1 MTLRIPRSFA
11 LIIILSGLLV
21 VFPGSAQTVPT
32 AQELAARWRA
42 AIGAGPTAA
51 SKTAVLTCSSTE
63 DGITGSVVEILRL
76 AKLTSGQANPLTQLE
91 YHRSVKR
98 EFDDAELMLA
108 GTTTQRRD
116 WNGFVREMRG
126 KELERLRTM
135 AFERSVLV
143 FGPGPPPAGVSLSP
157 GSLSP
162 VSLSDD
168 GKSYLLRLAMPPPQ
182 SGQNRPSPGTPV
194 PGALPVTWFI
204 DAQTG
209 LPTKSE
215 RPGEDSV
222 ITSYYQDWQ
231 PLSTPGAGS
240 PRDSKRPYA
249 AINGRSSTGI
259 RFPRHIRVTEADKP
273 DYTMECTALRFVGGV
288 STKEFAALKPGA
300 SDTNLANVVPPIPFT
315 MEANHIVFKVSVNGR
330 QPMAFILD
338 TGADQEVINE
348 TRMALYSLKTYAG
361 TTTTGGGNSAP
372 YGYAKDATFTLPGV
386 TLSRQ
391 HVAVLD
397 ETGLERAL
405 GVPFGGILG
414 YDFISRF
421 VIEID
426 YAKKLITLHDPKK
439 FNYSGHGFIV
449 PITLDN
455 GIPFAEGAITV
466 ASQTIPAYF
475 VLDFGAA
482 ETMTLTSP
490 FVKAH
495 DLANLAQTNANVN
508 RPAGLENQ
516 FFAQN
521 NVRGHIDR
529 LLISLRSPRTKAPG
543 LGPAIRERIA
553 QMEVR
558 SIPINM
564 SVNTSGAYAS
574 ANFSGTVG
582 ESIFSRY
589 HVFLDYFRNRVIFEP
604 TPEADKPFPERKTYG
619 LSLLASGDD
628 LHTYTVSAVRPDS
641 AAAVDGFKKGD
652 VVSALDDRPASQFT
666 LSELREALAH
676 EGTKH
681 SITVLRDGGPV
692 TIAFE
697 VKLVSLDRK

>member
-1 MTLRIPRSFA
+1 MSLRMPKFFAFIVLFTIPGFS
-11 LIIILSGLLV
+11 
-21 VFPGSAQTVPT
+21 QTVPT
-32 AQELAARWRA
+32 AQEVAAKWRA
-42 AIGAGPTAA
+42 AIGAAHATSPR
-51 SKTAVLTCSSTE
+51 TAVLACSSTE
-63 DGITGSVVEILRL
+63 DGIPGSIEETL
-76 AKLTSGQANPLTQLE
+76 SSSSE

-98 EFDDAELMLA
+98 EFDEAELVFA
-108 GTTTQRRD
+108 GQINQRRD

-135 AFERSVLV
+135 ALQRRLLV
-143 FGPGPPPAGVSLSP
+143 FGPLPEKNMVKPAVSLSE
-157 GSLSP
+157 
-162 VSLSDD
+162 D
-168 GKSYLLRLAMPPPQ
+168 GKSYVLRFATA
-182 SGQNRPSPGTPV
+182 GT
-194 PGALPVTWFI
+194 LPVTWTI

-215 RPGEDSV
+215 HPGEDSV
-222 ITSYYQDWQ
+222 ITSYYSDWQ
-231 PLSTPGAGS
+231 KNPTTETQRHGETWG
-240 PRDSKRPYA
+240 DH
-249 AINGRSSTGI
+249 SSDI
-259 RFPRHIRVTEADKP
+259 RFPRHVRVTETDKP
-273 DYTMECTALRFVGGV
+273 DYTMECTELRF
-288 STKEFAALKPGA
+288 TPPAKDFFPLQPGP
-300 SDTNLANVVPPIPFT
+300 SDTKLDAVVPPIPFT

-330 QPMAFILD
+330 EPMAFILD
-338 TGADQEVINE
+338 TGADQEVIDE
-348 TRMALYSLKTYAG
+348 KRMAAFGLKTYAG

-372 YGYAKDATFTLPGV
+372 YNYSKDATFTLPGV
-386 TLSRQ
+386 TLSNQ
-391 HVAVLD
+391 HVAVID
-397 ETGLERAL
+397 QTGLERAL

-439 FNYSGHGFIV
+439 FQYTGKGFIV
-449 PITLDN
+449 PVTFDN
-455 GIPFAEGAITV
+455 GIPFADGVISV
-466 ASQTIPAYF
+466 AGKTIPAYF
-475 VLDFGAA
+475 VLDSGAA

-495 DLANLAQTNANVN
+495 DLANLAQTNATVN
-508 RPAGLENQ
+508 RPAGLEKQ

-529 LLISLRSPRTKAPG
+529 LQ
-543 LGPAIRERIA
+543 LG

-574 ANFSGTVG
+574 ENFSGTVG

-589 HVFLDYFRNRVIFEP
+589 HVFLDYPHNRVILEP
-604 TPEADKPFPERKTYG
+604 TPEVDKPFPERKTYG

-641 AAAVDGFKKGD
+641 AAAADGFQKGD
-652 VVSALDDRPASQFT
+652 VVSALDGQPASQFT
-666 LSELREALAH
+666 LSQLRDVLSQ

-681 SITVLRDGGPV
+681 SLTVMRNGNAV
-692 TIAFE
+692 AIVFE
-697 VKLVSLDRK
+697 VKLVSLDKK

>member
-1 MTLRIPRSFA
+1 MCLRISKLFA
-11 LIIILSGLLV
+11 FIFLFTLPGLT
-21 VFPGSAQTVPT
+21 QTIPT
-32 AQELAARWRA
+32 AQEVAAKWRA
-42 AIGAGPTAA
+42 AIGAAHATSPR
-51 SKTAVLTCSSTE
+51 TAVLTCSSTE
-63 DGITGSVVEILRL
+63 DGILGNVVETVRL
-76 AKLTSGQANPLTQLE
+76 ATLTSGPGDPMADLQ
-91 YHRSVKR
+91 YRRSVKR
-98 EFDDAELMLA
+98 DFDEAELVLA
-108 GTTTQRRD
+108 GNVNQRRD
-116 WNGFVREMRG
+116 WNSFVREMRG

-135 AFERSVLV
+135 ALERRLLI
-143 FGPGPPPAGVSLSP
+143 FGPTNEKGMPMPAL
-157 GSLSP
+157 
-162 VSLSDD
+162 SLSDD
-168 GKSYLLRLAMPPPQ
+168 GKSYLLRFA
-182 SGQNRPSPGTPV
+182 GPGT
-194 PGALPVTWFI
+194 LPITWTI
-204 DAQTG
+204 DRQTG

-222 ITSYYQDWQ
+222 ITSYYSNWQ
-231 PLSTPGAGS
+231 ELAGQRL
-240 PRDSKRPYA
+240 PRQ
-249 AINGRSSTGI
+249 
-259 RFPRHIRVTEADKP
+259 IRVTETDKP
-273 DYTMECTALRFVGGV
+273 DYNMECTGLHFIEDPSA
-288 STKEFAALKPGA
+288 KDFAALTPGP
-300 SDTNLANVVPPIPFT
+300 SDTKLDNIVPPIPFT

-330 QPMAFILD
+330 EPMAFILD

-348 TRMALYSLKTYAG
+348 TRMPFYGMKAYAG

-372 YGYAKDATFTLPGV
+372 YNYAKDATFALPGV

-391 HVAVLD
+391 HVAVID
-397 ETGLERAL
+397 QTGLERAL
-405 GVPFGGILG
+405 GVRFGGILG

-426 YAKKLITLHDPKK
+426 YAKKLITLHDPK
-439 FNYSGHGFIV
+439 FNYTGHGFIV
-449 PITLDN
+449 PITFDN
-455 GIPFAEGAITV
+455 GIPFANGVITV
-466 ASQTIPAYF
+466 ASKNIPAYF
-475 VLDFGAA
+475 VLDSGAA

-495 DLANLAQTNANVN
+495 DLANLAQTNATVN
-508 RPAGLENQ
+508 RPAGLEKQ

-529 LLISLRSPRTKAPG
+529 LQ
-543 LGPAIRERIA
+543 LG

-574 ANFSGTVG
+574 ENFSGTVG

-589 HVFLDYFRNRVIFEP
+589 HVFLDYPHNRVILEP

-641 AAAVDGFKKGD
+641 AAAADGFKKGD
-652 VVSALDDRPASQFT
+652 VVSALDGQPASQFT
-666 LSELREALAH
+666 LSQLRDALAQ

-681 SITVLRDGGPV
+681 SITVVRDGATS

-697 VKLVSLDRK
+697 VKLVSLDKK

>member
-1 MTLRIPRSFA
+1 MTFRIARFFA
-11 LIIILSGLLV
+11 PIVLLTLSAL
-21 VFPGSAQTVPT
+21 AQTVPS
-32 AQELAARWRA
+32 AQEVPAKWRA
-42 AIGAGPTAA
+42 AIGEGHSKAPT
-51 SKTAVLTCSSTE
+51 TAVLTCSSME
-63 DGITGSVVEILRL
+63 DGIPGNMVERIGLVRVVRFT
-76 AKLTSGQANPLTQLE
+76 AGQSDARTHLE
-91 YHRSVKR
+91 YRRSAKR
-98 EFDDAELMLA
+98 EFDGADLVLAE
-108 GTTTQRRD
+108 TINQRRD

-135 AFERSVLV
+135 ASERQVLV
-143 FGPGPPPAGVSLSP
+143 FGPPPEKDMLQPAVSLSE
-157 GSLSP
+157 
-162 VSLSDD
+162 D
-168 GKSYLLRLAMPPPQ
+168 GKSFVLRF
-182 SGQNRPSPGTPV
+182 
-194 PGALPVTWFI
+194 GAAGMQPITWTI

-215 RPGEDSV
+215 HAGEDSV
-222 ITSYYQDWQ
+222 ITSYYSGWGTLEKPTTETTTPESQNRAFRGPRTRRHGEQ
-231 PLSTPGAGS
+231 PGNQVKGWAGS
-240 PRDSKRPYA
+240 SQK
-249 AINGRSSTGI
+249 TL
-259 RFPRHIRVTEADKP
+259 FPRRIRVTETDKP
-273 DYTMECTALRFVGGV
+273 DYNMECTGLRFTGSLSV
-288 STKEFAALKPGA
+288 KDFAALKPGP
-300 SDTNLANVVPPIPFT
+300 SDTTLANVVPPIPFT

-330 QPMAFILD
+330 EPMAFILD

-348 TRMALYSLKTYAG
+348 TRMAAFGLKAYAG

-397 ETGLERAL
+397 QTGLERAL

-421 VIEID
+421 VMEID

-439 FNYSGHGFIV
+439 FNYAGKGFVV
-449 PITLDN
+449 PITFDN
-455 GIPFAEGAITV
+455 GIPFANGIISV
-466 ASQTIPAYF
+466 ASKDIPAYF

-495 DLANLAQTNANVN
+495 DLANLAQTNATVN

-521 NVRGHIDR
+521 NVRGRIDR
-529 LLISLRSPRTKAPG
+529 LQ
-543 LGPAIRERIA
+543 LG
-553 QMEVR
+553 QMDVR

-589 HVFLDYFRNRVIFEP
+589 HVFLDYPHNRVIFEP
-604 TPEADKPFPERKTYG
+604 TPEADKPFPKRRTYG
-619 LSLLASGDD
+619 LSVLASGEA
-628 LHTYTVSAVRPDS
+628 LRTYTVSAVRPDS
-641 AAAVDGFKKGD
+641 GAAADGFKKGD
-652 VVSALDDRPASQFT
+652 VVSALDGKPASEVT
-666 LSELREALAH
+666 LSQLRDALQQ
-676 EGTKH
+676 ENTRH
-681 SITVLRDGGPV
+681 SITVVRDGAPQ
-692 TIAFE
+692 TISFE
-697 VKLVSLDRK
+697 VKLISLDRK

>member
-1 MTLRIPRSFA
+1 MTLRIPRFFA
-11 LIIILSGLLV
+11 FIFLLV
-21 VFPGSAQTVPT
+21 LPSFSQTVPT
-32 AQELAARWRA
+32 AQEVAAKWRT
-42 AIGAGPTAA
+42 AIGVGDPSTSLRTSPGGSRANAA
-51 SKTAVLTCSSTE
+51 QAAVLTCSSTE
-63 DGITGSVVEILRL
+63 DGITGNVVETL
-76 AKLTSGQANPLTQLE
+76 KSTGE

-98 EFDDAELMLA
+98 EFDEAELVLA
-108 GTTTQRRD
+108 DPINERRD
-116 WNGFVREMRG
+116 WNGFVREIRG
-126 KELERLRTM
+126 KELERLRTLGL
-135 AFERSVLV
+135 ERWMLV
-143 FGPGPPPAGVSLSP
+143 FGPAPNEAILRPA
-157 GSLSP
+157 

-168 GKSYLLRLAMPPPQ
+168 KKSYLFRVAAD
-182 SGQNRPSPGTPV
+182 
-194 PGALPVTWFI
+194 GALPITWTI
-204 DAQTG
+204 DAQTM

-222 ITSYYQDWQ
+222 ITSYYSDWQ
-231 PLSTPGAGS
+231 ELAGQ
-240 PRDSKRPYA
+240 RL
-249 AINGRSSTGI
+249 
-259 RFPRHIRVTEADKP
+259 PRHIRVTETDKP
-273 DYTMECTALRFVGGV
+273 DYTMECTSLRFIEKA
-288 STKEFAALKPGA
+288 SATEFTALKPGL
-300 SDTNLANVVPPIPFT
+300 SDTKLAGIVPPIPFT
-315 MEANHIVFKVSVNGR
+315 MEANHIVFKVSVNAR
-330 QPMAFILD
+330 EPMAFILD
-338 TGADQEVINE
+338 TGADQEVIDE
-348 TRMALYSLKTYAG
+348 KRMAAFGLKTYAG

-386 TLSRQ
+386 TLSNQ

-397 ETGLERAL
+397 QTGLERAL

-439 FNYSGHGFIV
+439 FNYSGKGYIV
-449 PITLDN
+449 PVTFDN
-455 GIPFAEGAITV
+455 GIPFADGVITV
-466 ASQTIPAYF
+466 AGKTIPAYF

-495 DLANLAQTNANVN
+495 DLANLAQTNATVN
-508 RPAGLENQ
+508 RPAGLEKQ

-529 LLISLRSPRTKAPG
+529 LQ
-543 LGPAIRERIA
+543 LGP
-553 QMEVR
+553 MEVR

-574 ANFSGTVG
+574 ENFSGTVG

-589 HVFLDYFRNRVIFEP
+589 HVFLDYPHNRVIFEP
-604 TPEADKPFPERKTYG
+604 TPEVDKPFPERKTYG

-641 AAAVDGFKKGD
+641 AAAADGFKKGD
-652 VVSALDDRPASQFT
+652 VVSALDNKPAPQVT
-666 LSELREALAH
+666 LSQLREALSQ

-681 SITVLRDGGPV
+681 SITVVRDGVPV
-692 TIAFE
+692 AIAFE
-697 VKLVSLDRK
+697 VKLVSLDKR